1 VLVNG
6 TFVVRDG
13 GLVTTVLPG
22 QPVRATPR

>member
-1 VLVNG
+1 VNG